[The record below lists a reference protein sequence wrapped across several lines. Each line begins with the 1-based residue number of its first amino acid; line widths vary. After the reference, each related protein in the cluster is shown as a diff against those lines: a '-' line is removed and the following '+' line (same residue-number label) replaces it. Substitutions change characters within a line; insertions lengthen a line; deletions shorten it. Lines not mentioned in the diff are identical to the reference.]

1 MSPEQ
6 IITVIGCAVL
16 AIHVLGIGTT
26 LIISMVRSDRA
37 WSRKAHADLDRTR
50 AMFDALPKPKDK

>member
-16 AIHVLGIGTT
+16 AIFVLGIGAA

-37 WSRKAHADLDRTR
+37 WSRKAHADADRLR
-50 AMFDALPKPKDK
+50 AMFDSLPKPKDK